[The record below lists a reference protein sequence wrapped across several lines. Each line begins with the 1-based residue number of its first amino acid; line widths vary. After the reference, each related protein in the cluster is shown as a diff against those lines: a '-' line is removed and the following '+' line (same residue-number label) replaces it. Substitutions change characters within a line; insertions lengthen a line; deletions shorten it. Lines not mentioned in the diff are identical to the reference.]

1 MNTYKELK
9 ARDAKKRKEEEIEIF
24 KLTERHRML
33 IYPNGVGKDDIPYQL
48 KLLRLINEAYGVDE
62 NQAGELTVKEVK
74 QFNGELPWRNR
85 HDD

>member
-1 MNTYKELK
+1 MNKNYEDEIFELK
-9 ARDAKKRKEEEIEIF
+9 QRH
-24 KLTERHRML
+24 KLL
-33 IYPNGVGKDDIPYQL
+33 IYPNGIGKNDIPYQL